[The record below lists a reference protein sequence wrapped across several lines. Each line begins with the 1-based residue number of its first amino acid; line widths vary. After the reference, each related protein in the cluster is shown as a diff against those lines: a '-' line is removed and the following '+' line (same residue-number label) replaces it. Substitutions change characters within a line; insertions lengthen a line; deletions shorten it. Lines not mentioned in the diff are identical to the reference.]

1 MKRMCKTA
9 MSLIF
14 LAALTAGCQQ
24 QEQRQEEVALAEQA
38 NLLAAARAELNTERD
53 EHEAEIRNL
62 ERQYNDILKQREAEL
77 ATLQME
83 METLKAA
90 NDDLRDKIRTV
101 RRELAKLQVVMGPEA
116 EQQ

>member
-1 MKRMCKTA
+1 MKRMCKIAT
-9 MSLIF
+9 SLIF
-14 LAALTAGCQQ
+14 LAVLTAGCQQ
-24 QEQRQEEVALAEQA
+24 QQEKEVALDEQA
-38 NLLAAARAELNTERD
+38 NLLAAARAEINTERD
-53 EHEAEIRNL
+53 DHEREIQSL
-62 ERQYNDILKQREAEL
+62 ERQYNDVLKRREAEL

-101 RRELAKLQVVMGPEA
+101 RRELAKLHEVMGPEA